1 VGKSKLGLRCTGLA
15 RNVAVGGHVGGRGR
29 LAESWVW
36 VVEATGKSRT
46 LVVAEVVDGSA
57 YRRRYL
63 MEGINV

>member
-1 VGKSKLGLRCTGLA
+1 VGKSKLGLRCAGLA

-36 VVEATGKSRT
+36 VGEATGESRT
-46 LVVAEVVDGSA
+46 LVMAEVVDGGT

-63 MEGINV
+63 MEGIDV